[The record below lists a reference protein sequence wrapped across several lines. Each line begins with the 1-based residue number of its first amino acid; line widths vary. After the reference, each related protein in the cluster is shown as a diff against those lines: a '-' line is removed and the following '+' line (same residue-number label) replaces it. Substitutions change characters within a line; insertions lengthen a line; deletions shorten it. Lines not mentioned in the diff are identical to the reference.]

1 MVNKRRTKDRSP
13 AQQPRKSASHAVSDT
28 AIRTLA
34 QKAGVK
40 RVGKGVFD
48 EFRKMLGG

>member
-1 MVNKRRTKDRSP
+1 MVKKRRSNDPPTT
-13 AQQPRKSASHAVSDT
+13 QPRKPAVSDK
-28 AIRTLA
+28 AIRSLA